1 MPVNTVVQQVN
12 QIQIDMDDLERIV
25 DHNLDDMTEARD
37 ILRELRPKLAAL
49 KIQPPVV
56 EDVTKWRSR
65 VQSAWSLMDLDNRE
79 HLFTPIEI
87 ADAFGISE
95 FLVQAIIGEA
105 GGKTDQPT

>member
-1 MPVNTVVQQVN
+1 
-12 QIQIDMDDLERIV
+12 
-25 DHNLDDMTEARD
+25 
-37 ILRELRPKLAAL
+37 
-49 KIQPPVV
+49 
-56 EDVTKWRSR
+56 
-65 VQSAWSLMDLDNRE
+65 LMDLDNRE